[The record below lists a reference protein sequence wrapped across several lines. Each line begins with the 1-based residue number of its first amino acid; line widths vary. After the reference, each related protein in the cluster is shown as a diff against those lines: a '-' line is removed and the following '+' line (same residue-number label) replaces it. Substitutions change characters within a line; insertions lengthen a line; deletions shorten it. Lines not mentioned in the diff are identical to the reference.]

1 MGSTPAGC
9 AILIGKFFCRFVVRS
24 RNMGSIIIPEGY
36 TSRQNIME
44 TEIAIKLIKDFFERE
59 LSKELN
65 LTRISAP
72 LFVKK
77 TTGLNDNLNGVERP
91 VAFEMKE
98 AEG

>member
-1 MGSTPAGC
+1 MS
-9 AILIGKFFCRFVVRS
+9 
-24 RNMGSIIIPEGY
+24 SIIIPEGY

-72 LFVKK
+72 LFVKRA
-77 TTGLNDNLNGVERP
+77 TGLYDNLNGVERP
-91 VAFEMKE
+91 VSF
-98 AEG
+98 

>member
-9 AILIGKFFCRFVVRS
+9 AILIGNFFCRFVVRS
-24 RNMGSIIIPEGY
+24 RNMASIIIPEGY

-72 LFVKK
+72 LFVKR
-77 TTGLNDNLNGVERP
+77 TTG
-91 VAFEMKE
+91 
-98 AEG
+98 

>member
-1 MGSTPAGC
+1 MS
-9 AILIGKFFCRFVVRS
+9 
-24 RNMGSIIIPEGY
+24 SIIIPEGY

-44 TEIAIKLIKDFFERE
+44 TEIAIKLIKDFFEKE

-91 VAFEMKE
+91 VAFASRSEPGRSE
-98 AEG
+98 L